1 MEVKKM
7 LELKEIT
14 KKYNNIPV
22 VKKVNFKIC
31 PGEILGYLGPNGAGK
46 TTTVKMLAGLLD
58 PNGGKIY
65 FDGRDITDD
74 MIAYKKKI
82 GYIPE
87 QNEIYTHLTG
97 LEYLQLVGRLREIP
111 EKILNGKINGLM
123 EQFSLSLDMHLPIS
137 SYSKGMTQKIL
148 ISAALLHNPE
158 ILLFDEPLSGLD
170 VATTLVFK
178 DILTHLARMGKIIL
192 YSSHI
197 LDVVEKICD
206 RVIIINKGVIAA
218 DDSIENL
225 SRLME
230 LPSLESIF
238 KELVQQEETEK
249 RAENIISIMQTG

>member
-1 MEVKKM
+1 M
-7 LELKEIT
+7 LELKDIT

-22 VKKVNFKIC
+22 VRKVNFNIL

-46 TTTVKMLAGLLD
+46 TTTVKMLAGLLE

-65 FDGRDITDD
+65 FAGRNISEDI
-74 MIAYKKKI
+74 IAYKKKI

-87 QNEIYTHLTG
+87 QSEIYTHLSG

-123 EQFSLSLDMHLPIS
+123 EQFGLSLDMYLPIS
-137 SYSKGMTQKIL
+137 SYSKGMTQKVL
-148 ISAALLHNPE
+148 ISAALLHNPD
-158 ILLFDEPLSGLD
+158 ILLLDEPLSGLD
-170 VATTLVFK
+170 VTTTMVFK

-197 LDVVEKICD
+197 LEVVEKICD
-206 RVIIINKGVIAA
+206 RVIIINKGNIVA
-218 DDSIENL
+218 DDSVENL

-238 KELVQQEETEK
+238 KELVQQEATEK
-249 RAENIISIMQTG
+249 RAGNIISIMAAS